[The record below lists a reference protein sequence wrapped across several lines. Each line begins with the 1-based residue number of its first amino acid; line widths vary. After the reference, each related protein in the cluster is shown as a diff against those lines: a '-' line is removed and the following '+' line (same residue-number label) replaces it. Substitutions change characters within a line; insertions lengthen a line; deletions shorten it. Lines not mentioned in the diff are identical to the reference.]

1 MRRTNVQPI
10 GEILRDFFEDN
21 PEIYEKIMEVRIE
34 RTWPKILG
42 PMAQQYTSLM
52 YVCDRI
58 LYVYMKSAV
67 LRTELLY
74 RKDKLRDSI
83 NKELGSGYLFDL
95 VIR

>member
-52 YVCDRI
+52 YVRDRI

-74 RKDKLRDSI
+74 
-83 NKELGSGYLFDL
+83 
-95 VIR
+95 

>member
-52 YVCDRI
+52 YVRDRI

-74 RKDKLRDSI
+74 CKDKLRDSI
-83 NKELGSGYLFDL
+83 NEELGSGYLFDL

>member
-1 MRRTNVQPI
+1 MRRTNVQTL

-21 PEIYEKIMEVRIE
+21 PEIYEKIMEARIE
-34 RTWPKILG
+34 RTWPKVLG
-42 PMAQQYTSLM
+42 PMVQQYTSHM
-52 YVCDRI
+52 YIRDRI

-67 LRTELLY
+67 LRSELLLC
-74 RKDKLRDSI
+74 KDKLKDSI

>member
-42 PMAQQYTSLM
+42 PMAQQYISLM
-52 YVCDRI
+52 YVRDRI
-58 LYVYMKSAV
+58 LYAYMKSAV

-74 RKDKLRDSI
+74 CKDKLRDSI

>member
-34 RTWPKILG
+34 RTILG

-52 YVCDRI
+52 YVRDRI

-74 RKDKLRDSI
+74 CKDKLRDSI

>member
-52 YVCDRI
+52 YVRDRI

-74 RKDKLRDSI
+74 SIHNLRDSI
-83 NKELGSGYLFDL
+83 NTELGSGYLFDL